1 METKERRRIAELPRQ
16 IANKIAAGEVVDR
29 PLSIV
34 KELVENAIDAGANS
48 IVIEIKNGGKS
59 YLRVTDNGCGIEKE
73 DVELAFKRHATSKI
87 REVSDL
93 DEISSLGFRGEAL
106 ASIAAVSRTEL
117 ITRTGQEKS
126 GIRIRLEGGEVAEKV
141 DTGCPE
147 GTTVIIEDLFYNT
160 PARLK
165 FMKTDA
171 TESTLIIDFI
181 SKMAL
186 AYPEIK
192 MRMINNGNILFST
205 TGKGDAYANILTIYS
220 KDLGERLIPIS
231 AQEEG
236 ISLTGFVSPPN
247 QSKTN
252 RKHQIFFVNGRSI
265 VSKVMENGINDG
277 YTERLFEGRFPI
289 AFLFLQLSP
298 GRLDV
303 NIHPNKR
310 EVRFADERRI
320 REFISSAI
328 RSCLEQ
334 KEALTEVRA
343 SQLFPE
349 KGAPQ
354 KINQRMTTDVPGSG
368 RNNGGVR
375 SNGTGTAN
383 PFALHAQVKSERQS
397 EAQVDI
403 KKLLSTKREEAQK
416 QQQINA
422 YSTAGEKESRNDTKQ
437 QPQPSMV
444 QEGPSAAPL
453 SQEGKEKEG
462 PEKAAGAAASLL
474 QSLGN
479 IQRENKPFAVQN
491 IQVTGSIFGTYI
503 TGADEDSFYLIDQH
517 AAHERVFY
525 EELLNAYQKEE
536 KLQQLLLTPLVI
548 NLSYG
553 TKNDSAV
560 MLDFLGNMGFQLEE
574 FGPAAYL
581 VKAVP
586 LFMELDEAQEFLH
599 FLLDNLSEE
608 EELTDQKKVERII
621 TQACKKAVKAHD
633 LLEMAEIRKLIEDLS
648 RTKNPY
654 SCPHGRPTVI
664 RMRKYEIEKMFKRV

>member
-1 METKERRRIAELPRQ
+1 METGERRRIAELPKQ
-16 IANKIAAGEVVDR
+16 IADKIAAGEVVDR

-34 KELVENAIDAGANS
+34 KELVENAIDAGSTA
-48 IVIEIKNGGKS
+48 IVVEIKNGGKS
-59 YLRVTDNGCGIEKE
+59 YLRVTDDGCGIEKE

-87 REVSDL
+87 RAVSDL

-106 ASIAAVSRTEL
+106 ASISAVSRTEL
-117 ITRTGQEKS
+117 ITRTKQEKS
-126 GIRIRLEGGEVAEKV
+126 GIRIRLEGGEVVEKG

-220 KDLGERLIPIS
+220 KDLGERLIPLS
-231 AQEEG
+231 VQGEQM
-236 ISLTGFVSPPN
+236 SLTGFISPPS

-277 YTERLFEGRFPI
+277 YAERLFEGRFPI
-289 AFLFLQLSP
+289 AFLFLHLSP
-298 GRLDV
+298 EKLDV

-310 EVRFADERRI
+310 EVRFDEEKTVRD
-320 REFISSAI
+320 FISSAI
-328 RSCLEQ
+328 KSCLEQ

-343 SQLFPE
+343 NQLFPE
-349 KGAPQ
+349 PGKQQ
-354 KINQRMTTDVPGSG
+354 KHVQQTNHFPTSEK
-368 RNNGGVR
+368 
-375 SNGTGTAN
+375 SNTHAAN
-383 PFALHAQVKSERQS
+383 PFTLHAQVKKEKQN
-397 EAQVDI
+397 EKQVDI
-403 KKLLSTKREEAQK
+403 KKLLSIKREEERQK
-416 QQQINA
+416 AEMKAYPTVEKNTGTRDTEKPQQA
-422 YSTAGEKESRNDTKQ
+422 SA
-437 QPQPSMV
+437 V
-444 QEGPSAAPL
+444 QET
-453 SQEGKEKEG
+453 QEKN
-462 PEKAAGAAASLL
+462 PASLV

-479 IQRENKPFAVQN
+479 VQRENKPFEVQN

-503 TGADEDSFYLIDQH
+503 TGTDEDSFYLIDQH

-525 EELLNAYQKEE
+525 EQLLNAYQEEE

-548 NLSYG
+548 NLSYSI
-553 TKNDSAV
+553 KNDSTV

-586 LFMELDEAQEFLH
+586 LFMALDEAQELLR

-608 EELTDQKKVERII
+608 ETLTDQKKVERII

-633 LLEMAEIRKLIEDLS
+633 LLEMAEIRKLMEDLGKA
-648 RTKNPY
+648 RNPY